1 LWTNIILLLV
11 GTIKKEQILG
21 QGQSFFPLITWSK
34 GELYHGA
41 MAMLVRVERGMGDLS
56 KDGEGRFREPQ
67 NRIEL
72 LCVCGGG
79 GIVGDELSLLSSDQ
93 SRRI

>member
-1 LWTNIILLLV
+1 
-11 GTIKKEQILG
+11 
-21 QGQSFFPLITWSK
+21 
-34 GELYHGA
+34 

-79 GIVGDELSLLSSDQ
+79 GSSATSLACFHRIRVGEYKNKKMMNSLCLGRDEGCWRGGL
-93 SRRI
+93 I